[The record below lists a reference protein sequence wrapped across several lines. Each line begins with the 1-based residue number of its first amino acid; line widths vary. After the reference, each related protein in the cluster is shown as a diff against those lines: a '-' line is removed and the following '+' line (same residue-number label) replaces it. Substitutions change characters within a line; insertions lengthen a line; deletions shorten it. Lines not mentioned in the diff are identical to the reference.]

1 MRMQYIFSS
10 KKSGKNKKPSDRND
24 HKIKFPAAV
33 RDMIRTSDILLEV
46 LDARAIEKTR
56 NFELEK
62 IIKENGKKII
72 WIINKIDLVDINKL
86 KLNHDFSKLKPY
98 VFFSSKNHT
107 GKNKLREIIK
117 IEVKKLKMHGKK
129 ARVGII
135 GYPNT
140 GKSTLINSLAGGG
153 KAKTSSESGFTK
165 SINKIRFNKDI
176 LILDTP
182 GVIPDSEN
190 SNKSLLDLKKH
201 AQINVKTFDKV
212 KNPDLIVLEIMKKF
226 PGKLQEFY
234 GINEDDVE
242 IFLEKIGRKNN
253 FLKKHSE
260 VDVDRA
266 ARFVLKA
273 IQGGKIRIVF

>member
-1 MRMQYIFSS
+1 MRIKYSFSS
-10 KKSGKNKKPSDRND
+10 KKSGRTRKPSDRND
-24 HKIKFPAAV
+24 HRIKFPAAV
-33 RDMIRTSDILLEV
+33 RDMIRTCDIILEI

-62 IIKENGKKII
+62 IVKENGKKII
-72 WIINKIDLVDINKL
+72 WVINKADLIDVNEF
-86 KLNHDFSKLKPY
+86 KLNYDLSELKPY
-98 VFFSSKNHT
+98 VLFSSKKGI
-107 GKNKLREIIK
+107 GKSRLRDIIK

-153 KAKTSSESGFTK
+153 KAKASPESGFTK
-165 SINKIRFNKDI
+165 SISKIRFNKDI

-182 GVIPDSEN
+182 GVIPDSE
-190 SNKSLLDLKKH
+190 SSERSLTDLKKH

-212 KNPDLIVLEIMKKF
+212 KNPDLIVMEIMKKF
-226 PGKLQEFY
+226 PGKLQVFFD
-234 GINEDDVE
+234 IQEDDVE
-242 IFLEKIGRKNN
+242 IFLEKVAEKNN
-253 FLKKHSE
+253 FLKKHGAF
-260 VDVDRA
+260 DVDRA

-273 IQGGKIRIVF
+273 IQEGKIKVVF